1 MTSARQAIAT
11 PARAF
16 VTRLLDLALPPI
28 CLSCGIHVD
37 RHRMLCPKCW
47 AGVDFITPPLCD
59 RLGVPLPFD
68 SGERAV
74 SAAALAAP
82 PDYGR
87 ARAVAAFDGVMRDLV
102 HGLKYRDRPEGC
114 RLFAQWMAVAGAEL
128 LEEADVLVPV
138 PLHWS
143 KLWARRFN
151 QSALIAREISK
162 ATDVPALLNVLRRVK
177 RTPSQVGLSPGQRR
191 RNVRGAFIVPDHLAG
206 TFAGRHVLL
215 IDDVIT
221 TGATADACARSLR
234 AAGARAV
241 DVLALARVTDPTRP
255 TV

>member
-1 MTSARQAIAT
+1 MSSARHAIAS
-11 PARAF
+11 PARALL
-16 VTRLLDLALPPI
+16 TRLLDLALPPI
-28 CLSCGIHVD
+28 CLSCGVHVD
-37 RHRMLCPKCW
+37 RHRMLCPGCW
-47 AGVDFITPPLCD
+47 SQVDFITPPLCD

-82 PDYGR
+82 PVYDR
-87 ARAVAAFDGVMRDLV
+87 ARAAAAYDGVMRDLV
-102 HGLKYRDRPEGC
+102 HSLKYRDRPEGC
-114 RLFAQWMAVAGAEL
+114 RLFAQWMCLAGADV

-162 ATDVPALLNVLRRVK
+162 STGLPLLPHVLRRSK
-177 RTPSQVGLSPGQRR
+177 RTSSQVGLSLDQRR
-191 RNVRGAFIVPDHLAG
+191 RNVRGAFIVPDQLSG
-206 TFAGRHVLL
+206 KVAGRHVLL

-234 AAGARAV
+234 AAGAHAV
-241 DVLALARVTDPTRP
+241 DVLALARVTDPMRP